1 VAPADGI
8 GRGPTWG
15 DNVRRGKV
23 AVRAASAALA
33 AGVISVAGCSV
44 TTTTAATSAGP
55 PTIATTPGVIHPAG
69 VMATPSQAHC
79 EAAFSSRCLTPE
91 QVETAYDLAPLYA
104 RGVTGKG
111 ETIVIVDSF
120 GSPTISHDLAVFDQQ
135 FKLPAPPSFTII
147 RPDGKIPSWNSSDS
161 DMTGWGGETTL
172 DVEYAHSVAPGA
184 NILLVETP
192 VSETEG
198 VTGFP
203 QIVEAENYVLAHHLG
218 DVISQSFE
226 ATEQTF
232 AGLAQINA
240 YHLRTAYE
248 RAAGEKDG
256 PTVLAAAGD
265 TGAADVELNGSTY
278 YTHRV
283 TSWPD
288 SDPLVTGVGGT
299 ELVAGADGAFRSVAW
314 NDTDNTHIGDGTDP
328 SAGGGGLSV
337 LFTRPS
343 FQNGVKNVV
352 GGARGVPDV
361 SMNAACSSPVFTYQ
375 SFPQS
380 GTPAGWYPSC
390 GTSEATPEFAGIVAL
405 ADQVAGHALGVIN
418 PTLYRLSADKA
429 PGIVPVTSGN
439 NTVTFVQNGKTT
451 TIKGFPARAGYSLD
465 DGVGTVNAW
474 YLAYELAGRTPPK

>member
-1 VAPADGI
+1 ML
-8 GRGPTWG
+8 
-15 DNVRRGKV
+15 RGKV
-23 AVRAASAALA
+23 AVRAAGAALA
-33 AGVISVAGCSV
+33 AGMISVAGCSV

-55 PTIATTPGVIHPAG
+55 PTVATTPGVIHPGGA
-69 VMATPSQAHC
+69 MATPSQAHC
-79 EAAFSSRCLTPE
+79 VAAFSSRCLTPE

-104 RGVTGKG
+104 RGVTGRG

-120 GSPTISHDLAVFDQQ
+120 GSPTISRDLAVFDRQ
-135 FKLPAPPSFTII
+135 FKLPAPPSFRII
-147 RPDGKIPSWNSSDS
+147 TPDGKIPSWNSSDS

-172 DVEYAHSVAPGA
+172 DVEYAHTIAPGA

-203 QIVEAENYVLAHHLG
+203 QIVEAENYVLKNHLG
-218 DVISQSFE
+218 DVISQSFS

-232 AGLAQINA
+232 AGLKQIDQDNLRSA
-240 YHLRTAYE
+240 YI
-248 RAAGEKDG
+248 RAAAEKDG
-256 PTVLAAAGD
+256 PTVLAASGD
-265 TGAADVELNGSTY
+265 SGVADVELNGTTY

-288 SDPLVTGVGGT
+288 SDPLVTGVGCT
-299 ELVAGADGAFRSVAW
+299 ELVAGSRGTFTSVAW
-314 NDTDNTHIGDGTDP
+314 NDTYNKHLGDGTVP
-328 SAGGGGLSV
+328 YATGGGLSV
-337 LFTRPS
+337 LFDRPGY
-343 FQNGVKNVV
+343 QNGVKNVV

-361 SMNAACSSPVFTYQ
+361 SMSGACTAPVFTYQ

-418 PTLYRLSADKA
+418 PTLYKLSAEKA

-439 NTVTFVQNGKTT
+439 NTVTFVQSKKTY